1 MRGISMPRV
10 RRNDGLYFPSK
21 FFLFDLS
28 EQCIPSV
35 LLYFTPVGVP
45 ESKPFVREKER
56 GC

>member
-1 MRGISMPRV
+1 MERLGMRGISMPRV

-35 LLYFTPVGVP
+35 FLYFTPVGVP
-45 ESKPFVREKER
+45 ESKPL
-56 GC
+56 